1 MQSSARASPLPF
13 RERVVDPSA
22 TRVDRVRGAWSKTP
36 HPARCSLRSHEPPS
50 PTRGEGDC
58 GKWLCSSHAHPRD
71 RHPESRERPADGPAL
86 RLDRGGARADLRPD
100 GYRQF
105 RPRRVPDAGDVCDVR
120 ARRRLRAR
128 PAALGAARCRG
139 AVRVRRADLSR
150 RDPLRHARQ
159 NQRRH
164 GADLRYL
171 RARHRHARPGAIF
184 VHARLP
190 LDPGFLARRQDREP
204 RRHLFAR
211 AAARRRA
218 DLHCGLH
225 RALSPHQPHRF
236 RPRARGDTRG
246 FRGGGAGRHRQEPRV
261 RARLGTGR
269 GAGRARR
276 RHHGDLLLHLS
287 RRRRLVR
294 ADRLCHRGARRVRQ
308 RVRRLHRR
316 HPGGPGRG
324 RDRDGAAGLAEI
336 GGHLRRLSRRGVPA
350 TARPVRIAVMIYL
363 KKSAFRARRLRDLV
377 VAVVIAVVIA
387 ALPLFVSDVYVQ
399 NILVLTLMYAALSQS
414 WNILGGYCG
423 QISLGHAL
431 YFGVGAYTT
440 ALLFSKL
447 GVLPWFGM
455 AAGGIIAA
463 LIALA
468 LGYPCFR
475 LRGHYFAIATIV
487 IAEIGYLLFLN
498 WDWAGAATGIDI
510 PIRRDSW
517 LTFQFMR
524 SKLPY
529 IYFALVLAC
538 ITWLVTFLLENSKW
552 GYWWRAVKDNPEA
565 AESLGVVLFHSKMAA
580 AAVSAFFTAV
590 GGSFYAQFVSYID
603 PDSVMSF
610 RFSLLMALPAVLG
623 GIGTLWGPALGAAI
637 LIPLT
642 ELTRSYIGG
651 TGRGID
657 LIVYG
662 TLVVVV
668 ALARP
673 EGMLGLFTR
682 RRAPEAR
689 A

>member
-1 MQSSARASPLPF
+1 
-13 RERVVDPSA
+13 
-22 TRVDRVRGAWSKTP
+22 
-36 HPARCSLRSHEPPS
+36 
-50 PTRGEGDC
+50 
-58 GKWLCSSHAHPRD
+58 
-71 RHPESRERPADGPAL
+71 
-86 RLDRGGARADLRPD
+86 
-100 GYRQF
+100 
-105 RPRRVPDAGDVCDVR
+105 
-120 ARRRLRAR
+120 
-128 PAALGAARCRG
+128 
-139 AVRVRRADLSR
+139 
-150 RDPLRHARQ
+150 
-159 NQRRH
+159 
-164 GADLRYL
+164 
-171 RARHRHARPGAIF
+171 
-184 VHARLP
+184 
-190 LDPGFLARRQDREP
+190 
-204 RRHLFAR
+204 
-211 AAARRRA
+211 
-218 DLHCGLH
+218 
-225 RALSPHQPHRF
+225 
-236 RPRARGDTRG
+236 
-246 FRGGGAGRHRQEPRV
+246 
-261 RARLGTGR
+261 
-269 GAGRARR
+269 
-276 RHHGDLLLHLS
+276 
-287 RRRRLVR
+287 
-294 ADRLCHRGARRVRQ
+294 
-308 RVRRLHRR
+308 
-316 HPGGPGRG
+316 
-324 RDRDGAAGLAEI
+324 
-336 GGHLRRLSRRGVPA
+336 
-350 TARPVRIAVMIYL
+350 MIYL

-431 YFGVGAYTT
+431 YFGLGAYTT

-498 WDWAGAATGIDI
+498 WDFAGAATGIDI

-565 AESLGVVLFHSKMAA
+565 AESLGVVVFHSKMAA